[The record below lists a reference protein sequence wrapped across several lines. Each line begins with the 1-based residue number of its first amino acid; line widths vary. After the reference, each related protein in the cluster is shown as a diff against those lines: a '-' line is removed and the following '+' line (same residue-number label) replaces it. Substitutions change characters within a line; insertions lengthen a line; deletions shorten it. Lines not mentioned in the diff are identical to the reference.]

1 MHVSK
6 LLGSNITTFVIAFP
20 VGLITSE
27 VELCDIDTVIT
38 DPMWFVSRAR
48 VREFNHAKMVCSLF
62 HFAFVAKVE
71 KFHVKLFIKSTPNA
85 FAESYINLML
95 RCSDSSFSPKSH
107 DVTNIFSRVSEQFKP
122 RWWAR
127 ASVYVIITRLHP
139 PIIRIITFYPSFFT
153 LNSKH
158 EEWSTDRVWRHSGS
172 SVFPQK
178 F

>member
-1 MHVSK
+1 VSK
-6 LLGSNITTFVIAFP
+6 LLGSNITTFVIALP

-38 DPMWFVSRAR
+38 DSMWFVSRAR

-71 KFHVKLFIKSTPNA
+71 KFQLKLFIKSTPNA
-85 FAESYINLML
+85 SAESYIKML

-107 DVTNIFSRVSEQFKP
+107 DVTNIFSRVSEQCKP

-139 PIIRIITFYPSFFT
+139 LIIRIITTDPSFFYI
-153 LNSKH
+153 K
-158 EEWSTDRVWRHSGS
+158 
-172 SVFPQK
+172 
-178 F
+178 